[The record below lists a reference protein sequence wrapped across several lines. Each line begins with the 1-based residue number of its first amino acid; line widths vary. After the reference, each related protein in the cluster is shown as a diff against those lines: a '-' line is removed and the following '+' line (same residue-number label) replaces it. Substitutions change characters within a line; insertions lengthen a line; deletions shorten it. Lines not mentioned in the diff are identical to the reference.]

1 VTSNG
6 RARKSPLPLGEAAR
20 SAGEGGVRAEAFAF
34 VRPPHPSPLPEGEG
48 VVSRQP
54 LLRVRDV
61 DVAYG
66 EVQVLWG
73 VSLDVF
79 AGEIVALVGANG
91 AGKSTLL
98 STISGLLSPR
108 SGAIEF
114 AGHPIAGAPTQR
126 MVELGIAHVPEGRR
140 LFPAMSVR
148 DQLLLGAFRRNDRQA
163 VERDLQRVVEIFPRV
178 KERLH
183 NLAGHLSGGEQQM
196 VAIARGVMARPKL
209 LMIDELSLG
218 LAPVVIEALMETI
231 SRLNAEGMTILIVEQ
246 DVQAALERATRGY
259 VLETGHI
266 VLQGSAETLLRDE
279 RVRQAYLGV

>member
-1 VTSNG
+1 M
-6 RARKSPLPLGEAAR
+6 
-20 SAGEGGVRAEAFAF
+20 
-34 VRPPHPSPLPEGEG
+34 
-48 VVSRQP
+48 
-54 LLRVRDV
+54 

>member
-1 VTSNG
+1 VTPDG
-6 RARKSPLPLGEAAR
+6 RE
-20 SAGEGGVRAEAFAF
+20 
-34 VRPPHPSPLPEGEG
+34 
-48 VVSRQP
+48 P
-54 LLRVRDV
+54 LLRVRDA

-108 SGAIEF
+108 SGSIEF
-114 AGHPIAGAPTQR
+114 AGHQIAGAPTQR
-126 MVELGIAHVPEGRR
+126 IVELGIAHVPEGRR

-148 DQLLLGAFRRNDRQA
+148 DQLLLGAFRRKDRQE
-163 VERDLQRVVEIFPRV
+163 VERDLQRVIEIFPRV
-178 KERLH
+178 KERLQT
-183 NLAGHLSGGEQQM
+183 LAGHLSGGEQQM

-231 SRLNAEGMTILIVEQ
+231 GRLNAEGMTILIVEQ

-266 VLQGSAETLLRDE
+266 VLEGSATHLLHDA

>member
-1 VTSNG
+1 
-6 RARKSPLPLGEAAR
+6 
-20 SAGEGGVRAEAFAF
+20 
-34 VRPPHPSPLPEGEG
+34 
-48 VVSRQP
+48 
-54 LLRVRDV
+54 LRIRNL

-66 EVQVLWG
+66 EVQVLWD

-98 STISGLLSPR
+98 SSISGLLQPR
-108 SGAIEF
+108 SGTIEF
-114 AGHPIAGAPTQR
+114 AGHAIAGASTQR
-126 MVELGIAHVPEGRR
+126 IVDLGIAHVPEGRR

-148 DQLLLGAFRRNDRQA
+148 DQLMLGAFRRRDRPA
-163 VERDLQRVVEIFPRV
+163 VERDLDRVREIFPRLR
-178 KERLH
+178 ERWS
-183 NLAGHLSGGEQQM
+183 NLGGYLSGGEQQM

-218 LAPVVIEALMETI
+218 LAPLLVETLMETI
-231 SRLNAEGMTILIVEQ
+231 GRLNSEGMTILIVEQ

-259 VLETGHI
+259 VLETGH
-266 VLQGSAETLLRDE
+266 VALEGTSQQLLRDE

>member
-1 VTSNG
+1 MSHPESSAVT
-6 RARKSPLPLGEAAR
+6 RE
-20 SAGEGGVRAEAFAF
+20 
-34 VRPPHPSPLPEGEG
+34 
-48 VVSRQP
+48 P

-61 DVAYG
+61 SVAYG

-73 VSLDVF
+73 VSLDVY

-98 STISGLLSPR
+98 STVSGLLRPL
-108 SGAIEF
+108 SGS
-114 AGHPIAGAPTQR
+114 IALGCEEIGRASTQR
-126 MVELGIAHVPEGRR
+126 IVDLGVAHVPEGRR

-148 DQLLLGAFRRNDRQA
+148 DQLLLGAFRRTDRVDVMQDL
-163 VERDLQRVVEIFPRV
+163 ERVLEIFPRLR
-178 KERLH
+178 ERLTA
-183 NLAGHLSGGEQQM
+183 LGGVLSGGEQQM

-218 LAPVVIEALMETI
+218 LAPVLTEGLMETI
-231 SRLNAEGMTILIVEQ
+231 GRLNAEGMTILIVEQ

-266 VLQGSAETLLRDE
+266 VLAGDAATLLRDE
-279 RVRQAYLGV
+279 RVRRAYLGV

>member
-1 VTSNG
+1 M
-6 RARKSPLPLGEAAR
+6 
-20 SAGEGGVRAEAFAF
+20 
-34 VRPPHPSPLPEGEG
+34 
-48 VVSRQP
+48 VSRAP

-98 STISGLLSPR
+98 STVSGLLSPR

-231 SRLNAEGMTILIVEQ
+231 GRLNAEGMTILIVEQ